1 MDLAKIDAQLYGA
14 IVSAT
19 ASSRLLEVLVVTIA
33 WINWNGLI
41 WWLAGA
47 LISRARGFTRRGRFA
62 LLTVY
67 LGMVDGWLV
76 AELLKLVFRRP
87 RPFTAIVDAPATLID
102 HPASFSFPSGDAAF
116 SVGAAVALGS
126 VAPRWRWP
134 AYLFAFAVCVERVAV
149 GVHYPSD
156 ALGGALVGLV
166 SGLLAPHAVTAV
178 RRRVRWRVFVVAHT
192 HWDREWYERFEGYRA
207 RLVPMV
213 SKLLDLLERDPTFR
227 SFTFDGQ
234 TVAIEDHLEKRPG
247 DRDRVA
253 ALVKAER
260 LFIGP
265 WYVLADN
272 ILVSGES
279 LVRNFQ
285 YGLRVAQSF
294 GRALRVGYV
303 ADPFGHPAQVPQ
315 VLRGFGYGTYVF
327 SRGIGDEGE
336 ELGAEFFWQSPSGDR
351 VLASHLVDH
360 YSGGLALVGEMSE
373 TAAELRARVRK
384 RLPRM
389 LDIPTHYANSSTLLF
404 MEGDDHVE
412 AYERLPE
419 AVAAMREQAPN
430 IDARITSLEEYEAVI
445 PPPPNTHVGE
455 IVNGRYRPI
464 LRGVNST
471 RVWIKQENAVC
482 ERLLL
487 ERCEP
492 LDAFAGNEYR
502 GSLPA
507 LWRMLLQNHPHD
519 SICGCSIDAVHD
531 IDMAPRFAEVRRSGE
546 RLAGDLE
553 RHLTGEGDVA
563 LVWNDLPWV
572 RDAVVDVEGT
582 PTRVRCAALGA
593 VAAPRTEDAKGDA
606 TQGRAQVTADGP
618 AIENEHLRVEVAT
631 NGTFVV
637 VDKATG
643 TRTGTQNL
651 LIDDGD
657 KGDEYTFSYAGP
669 TLDSRAQDG
678 RVATSVRGDRA
689 IATVELALSLPVG
702 LREDRLARS
711 ATTVPCAVRME
722 ISLDAGARRV
732 DVATTVDN
740 QARDHRLRVF
750 FDTNT
755 RGLTHIAGAAFAWLD
770 RATRVSGRS
779 GWIEQPTAERCVHDL
794 VALDGAIAIG
804 VDGLREYAVL
814 HDGKTIAITLL
825 RAMGWL
831 SRGDMPERRGHAGP
845 ALETPSAQCI
855 GTRTY
860 RYCVV
865 PLQGD
870 MTLALAGRE
879 IREFLSPARLVRGAR
894 AVGPLVEI
902 PRDSVLQP
910 SAIRAGRDGAV
921 VVRVFNPRGAETS
934 ATLRFA
940 RGVASARA
948 VDLRE
953 GDVGLGNTGHDVIRT
968 AAPPSVDGNTIG
980 VRLGGYE
987 IGTYEVRFT

>member
-1 MDLAKIDAQLYGA
+1 MDLAKLDAQLYGA

-19 ASSRLLEVLVVTIA
+19 ASSRLIEVLVVTIA

-47 LISRARGFTRRGRFA
+47 LLSRARGFTRRGRFA

-87 RPFTAIVDAPATLID
+87 RPFTAIVDAPVTLID

-134 AYLFAFAVCVERVAV
+134 AYLFAIAVCFERVAV

-156 ALGGALVGLV
+156 VLGGAIVGLV
-166 SGLLAPHAVTAV
+166 SGLLAPHAVTLL

-213 SKLLDLLERDPTFR
+213 SKLLDLLERDAAFR

-234 TVAIEDHLEKRPG
+234 TVAIEDHLEKRPN
-247 DRDRVA
+247 DRERVA

-285 YGLRVAQSF
+285 EGLRVAQSF

-336 ELGAEFFWQSPSGDR
+336 DLGAEFFWQSPSGDR

-373 TAAELRARVRK
+373 TQAELRARVRK

-419 AVAAMREQAPN
+419 AVAAMREQSPN

-471 RVWIKQENAVC
+471 RVWIKQENVAC

-492 LDAFAGNEYR
+492 LDALTGGEER
-502 GSLPA
+502 DELRS
-507 LWRMLLQNHPHD
+507 LWRTLLQNHPHD

-531 IDMAPRFAEVRRSGE
+531 VDMAPRFVRVRADGLALAASLE
-546 RLAGDLE
+546 RRLAG
-553 RHLTGEGDVA
+553 EGA
-563 LVWNDLPWV
+563 TPLAWNDLPWS
-572 RDAVVDVEGT
+572 RDGVVELDGT

-593 VAAPRTEDAKGDA
+593 VEIPRGNGANTPEG
-606 TQGRAQVTADGP
+606 GRASVSAAGS
-618 AIENEHLRVEVAT
+618 AIENEHLRVEIAS

-651 LIDDGD
+651 LVDEGD

-669 TLDSRAQDG
+669 TLDSRSQEG
-678 RVATSVRGDRA
+678 RVATAVRGDRA
-689 IATVELALSLPVG
+689 TATVEFSLALPG
-702 LREDRLARS
+702 ALREDRLARS

-722 ISLDAGARRV
+722 IALDGGARRV
-732 DVATTVDN
+732 DVSTTVDN

-755 RGLTHIAGAAFAWLD
+755 RGLTHVAGAAFAWLD

-865 PLQGD
+865 PLAGD

-879 IREFLSPARLVRGAR
+879 IREFLSPARVVRGAR
-894 AVGPLVEI
+894 EVGPLVEI

-921 VVRVFNPRGAETS
+921 VVRVFNPRGAEAS

-940 RGVASARA
+940 RPVASARA

-953 GDVGLGNTGHDVIRT
+953 GGVGLGNTGHDVIRT
-968 AAPPSVDGNTIG
+968 AAPPSVERETIEM
-980 VRLGGYE
+980 RLGGYE
-987 IGTYEVRFT
+987 IGTYEVRLR